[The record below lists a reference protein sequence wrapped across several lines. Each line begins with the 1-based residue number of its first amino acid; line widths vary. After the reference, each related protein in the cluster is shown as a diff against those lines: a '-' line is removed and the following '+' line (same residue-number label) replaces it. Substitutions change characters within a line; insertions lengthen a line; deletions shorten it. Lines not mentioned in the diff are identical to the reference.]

1 MALLRFLV
9 LPFRAPLVLVLFVV
23 AILLGHHWTIF
34 QQAMMHSRGIDPQV
48 FWTVEVVQ
56 ALVVVVI
63 CTMPDLLLRQ
73 ISMLMASS
81 RVISLVVT
89 LLLVITGGLYVLQLS
104 LLADVLILASAVLLA
119 RLDLT
124 RIKVVPPPLVMAF
137 WMALIVLGG
146 VWLGHAL
153 PNPFQD
159 STVSTD
165 LTPWLSRVEP
175 LA

>member
-23 AILLGHHWTIF
+23 AVLLGHHWTIF
-34 QQAMMHSRGIDPQV
+34 QQELMQSRGIDPQI
-48 FWTVEVVQ
+48 FWTAEVVQ
-56 ALVVVVI
+56 ALLVVVI

-104 LLADVLILASAVLLA
+104 LLSDVLILSSAVLLA

-124 RIKVVPPPLVMAF
+124 RIKVVPPPLVAAS
-137 WMALIVLGG
+137 WLALIVLGG
-146 VWLGHAL
+146 IWLGHAL
-153 PNPFQD
+153 PNPFD
-159 STVSTD
+159 AAALGRW
-165 LTPWLSRVEP
+165 LT
-175 LA
+175 